1 MTTVAGVSEHGQY
14 SSPGRVR
21 DHNEDAVLAEPDL
34 GLWIVAD
41 GMGGHE
47 AGEVASAMVVDHIAA
62 RVRDGAGLDSAI
74 LDAQQELK
82 RAVERGDGPEGM
94 GTTVVVAQIRGD
106 RYEIAW
112 VGDSRAYIW
121 HDGHLRQLTHD
132 HSYVQQLVDEGAISQ
147 DEAER
152 HPERSTLSRC
162 LGGGIDD
169 ELVVD
174 KVAGTLFAGER
185 LILCT
190 DGVNSELEDEQI
202 AVCLDD
208 ALDASAADAARH
220 LVEAAVAAGGHDNA
234 TAIVITAG
242 PNAPTRIQQT
252 APRPAVRTGRDS
264 HVRSRKVALVAMVL
278 VPAFIALAA
287 VVYFLGNNSHH
298 QPAGQRFNGPAGS
311 SVAPPPD
318 EDSELWRSGFEKKK
332 KGVSNETALH
342 RG

>member
-1 MTTVAGVSEHGQY
+1 MTEVAGVIEHGQH

-21 DHNEDAVLAEPDL
+21 DHNEDAIAAEPEL

-47 AGEVASAMVVDHIAA
+47 AGEVASAMVVDHIAV
-62 RVRDGAGLDSAI
+62 RVRDGAGLESAI

-82 RAVERGDGPEGM
+82 KAVERGDGPEGM
-94 GTTVVVAQIRGD
+94 GTTVVVAQICGD

-112 VGDSRAYIW
+112 VGDSRAYVW

-132 HSYVQQLVDEGAISQ
+132 HSFVQQLVDEGAISP

-169 ELVVD
+169 ELIVD
-174 KVAGTLFAGER
+174 TVTGTLFAGER

-190 DGVNSELEDEQI
+190 DGVNSELDGEQI
-202 AVCLDD
+202 AACFHD
-208 ALDASAADAARH
+208 ALGTSAANAARR
-220 LVEAAVAAGGHDNA
+220 LVEAAVQAGGRDNA
-234 TAIVITAG
+234 TAIVITAD
-242 PNAPTRIQQT
+242 PNAPRRVQQT
-252 APRPAVRTGRDS
+252 APRPALRTARDA
-264 HVRSRKVALVAMVL
+264 HVRSRKAALVGMVL
-278 VPAFIALAA
+278 VPLLVALAA

-298 QPAGQRFNGPAGS
+298 QPAGQRFNGPVES
-311 SVAPPPD
+311 SAASPPD
-318 EDSELWRSGFEKKK
+318 EDSEIWRSGFEKED
-332 KGVSNETALH
+332 KGN
-342 RG
+342 